1 MKRVLKKF
9 IAVMCLVSVIST
21 AFVVPIVSTP
31 VTVHADAIAVES
43 GSAYIYRV
51 IVTLLSKVGVGLPA
65 PIYGS
70 ACRDDLIDC
79 YARSFTVINGGG
91 DPGKGNGSNSNEW
104 KELLAC
110 PNLEKITKISQ
121 AFPQFVD
128 DLLAGV
134 YSDSLGFQSTGM
146 TQEKLKEVEKL
157 LGDQSVKYEVRPSKT
172 ERYSWQLGNSDEQP
186 FLAVSSTWGL
196 KPLSVLELVNNAY
209 SQYTFDMYI
218 ESSTYLYVDFIAIA
232 KNADSFL
239 YFDASQN
246 TFTAYSEN
254 GHLYGY
260 HYMDSSGYI
269 SSKTLLDRNLSNTSS
284 GYYKNGKLWVDLSGN
299 PYQKN
304 CRIYTNAY
312 LRVYEDGSALL
323 YDPDRM
329 SAFTFNKIN
338 NSLWDMIQD
347 NGISFKDVEFC
358 DDTGVKVSD
367 SASNFSSEVDNDLL
381 TEAQIESIA
390 NGNQDILDNVKKA
403 NAINKTNG
411 ETLFDISTETASQT
425 GLLQQIVNNTKN
437 QLRFAKTGFNNMV
450 DGLKDVANKLGSL
463 LSVNVKNFSELII
476 PLTSSMGQIY
486 DAINNLSI
494 PNPINSIMQGVI
506 DIGHYIRE
514 AASTV
519 SSALTDPMAAIKAI
533 PQAISDVIST
543 MFSPGASCLA
553 NIFDKGSDIFKNH
566 FNMPADA
573 FKKFMIEGKEV
584 PDVKYKVGGKE
595 YVVIPFSYFNKFVDN
610 FRVYIQASFVFIWI
624 IWFANQVLSLFDKS
638 SVVTGHLSDFD
649 RGSR

>member
-9 IAVMCLVSVIST
+9 IAVICLVSVLST
-21 AFVVPIVSTP
+21 AFVFPIVSTP
-31 VTVHADAIAVES
+31 VQADAIAVES

-65 PIYGS
+65 PVYGS

-110 PNLEKITKISQ
+110 PNLEKITRISQ

-146 TQEKLKEVEKL
+146 TQKKLKEVEKL
-157 LGDQSVKYEVRPSKT
+157 LGDQSVKYEVRPSKAG
-172 ERYSWQLGNSDEQP
+172 RYSWQLGNSNEKP
-186 FLAVSSTWGL
+186 YLSNNEFF
-196 KPLSVLELVNNAY
+196 PLSLNDSINLIDSNFTSFSFERGLEFQNGSFV
-209 SQYTFDMYI
+209 T
-218 ESSTYLYVDFIAIA
+218 VRAIP
-232 KNADSFL
+232 KNDDAF
-239 YFDASQN
+239 YF
-246 TFTAYSEN
+246 F
-254 GHLYGY
+254 
-260 HYMDSSGYI
+260 DSS
-269 SSKTLLDRNLSNTSS
+269 SLLLNYFSNSGVIFGLRYSGSS
-284 GYYKNGKLWVDLSGN
+284 GGSRSFQQRNVSGDSHVYDAMGSKIGKNI
-299 PYQKN
+299 
-304 CRIYTNAY
+304 RIYTNMY
-312 LRVYEDGSALL
+312 MRIYEDGSALL
-323 YDPDRM
+323 YDLDRM

-358 DDTGVKVSD
+358 DDSGVKVSD

-381 TEAQIESIA
+381 TESQIESIA

-425 GLLQQIVNNTKN
+425 GLLQQIVNNTRN
-437 QLRFAKTGFNNMV
+437 QLRFAKTGFNSMI

-476 PLTSSMGQIY
+476 PLTSNMGQIY

-519 SSALTDPMAAIKAI
+519 SSAVTDPMAAIKAI

-638 SVVTGHLSDFD
+638 SVITGHLSDFD

>member
-1 MKRVLKKF
+1 MKRVLKKL
-9 IAVMCLVSVIST
+9 IAVICLVSVVST
-21 AFVVPIVSTP
+21 AFVVSIVSTP
-31 VTVHADAIAVES
+31 VQADAIAVES

-51 IVTLLSKVGVGLPA
+51 LVTLLSKVGVGLPA
-65 PIYGS
+65 PVYGS

-110 PNLEKITKISQ
+110 PNLEKITRISQ

-128 DLLAGV
+128 DLLSGV
-134 YSDSLGFQSTGM
+134 FSDSLGFQSTSM
-146 TQEKLKEVEKL
+146 TQKKLKEVEKL
-157 LGDQSVKYEVRPSKT
+157 LGDQSVKYEIRPSKAG
-172 ERYSWQLGNSDEQP
+172 RYSWQLGNSNEKP
-186 FLAVSSTWGL
+186 YLSNNEFF
-196 KPLSVLELVNNAY
+196 PLSLNDSINLIDSNFTSFSFERGLEFQNG
-209 SQYTFDMYI
+209 S
-218 ESSTYLYVDFIAIA
+218 YVTVRAIP
-232 KNADSFL
+232 KNDDAF
-239 YFDASQN
+239 YF
-246 TFTAYSEN
+246 F
-254 GHLYGY
+254 
-260 HYMDSSGYI
+260 DSS
-269 SSKTLLDRNLSNTSS
+269 SLLLNYFSNSGVCFGLRYSGSS
-284 GYYKNGKLWVDLSGN
+284 GGSRGFQQRNVSGDSHVYDAMGSKIGKNI
-299 PYQKN
+299 
-304 CRIYTNAY
+304 RIYTNMY
-312 LRVYEDGSALL
+312 MRIYDDGSALL
-323 YDPDRM
+323 FDLDRM

-358 DDTGVKVSD
+358 DDSGVKVSD

-381 TEAQIESIA
+381 TESQIESIA

-519 SSALTDPMAAIKAI
+519 SSAVTDPMAAIKAI

-566 FNMPADA
+566 FNMPVDA

-584 PDVKYKVGGKE
+584 PDVKYKVGSKE

-638 SVVTGHLSDFD
+638 SVITGHLSDFD

>member
-9 IAVMCLVSVIST
+9 IAVICLVSVLST
-21 AFVVPIVSTP
+21 AFVFPIVSTP
-31 VTVHADAIAVES
+31 VQADAIAVES

-65 PIYGS
+65 PVYGS

-104 KELLAC
+104 KELQAC
-110 PNLEKITKISQ
+110 PNLEKITRISQ

-146 TQEKLKEVEKL
+146 TQEKLKDVEKL
-157 LGDQSVKYEVRPSKT
+157 LGDQSVKYEIRPSKAG
-172 ERYSWQLGNSDEQP
+172 RYSWQLGNSNEKP
-186 FLAVSSTWGL
+186 YLSNNEFF
-196 KPLSVLELVNNAY
+196 PLSLNDSINLIDSNFTSFSFERGLEFQNG
-209 SQYTFDMYI
+209 S
-218 ESSTYLYVDFIAIA
+218 YVTVRAIP
-232 KNADSFL
+232 KNDDAF
-239 YFDASQN
+239 YF
-246 TFTAYSEN
+246 F
-254 GHLYGY
+254 
-260 HYMDSSGYI
+260 DSS
-269 SSKTLLDRNLSNTSS
+269 SLLLNYFSNSGVCFGLRYSGSS
-284 GYYKNGKLWVDLSGN
+284 GGSRGFQQRNVSGDSHVYDAMGSKIGKNI
-299 PYQKN
+299 
-304 CRIYTNAY
+304 RIYTNMY
-312 LRVYEDGSALL
+312 MRIYDDGSALL
-323 YDPDRM
+323 FDLDRM

-358 DDTGVKVSD
+358 DDSGVKVSD

-381 TEAQIESIA
+381 TESQIESIA

-519 SSALTDPMAAIKAI
+519 SSAVTDPMAAIKAI

-584 PDVKYKVGGKE
+584 PDVKYKVGSKE

-638 SVVTGHLSDFD
+638 SVITGHLSDFD

>member
-1 MKRVLKKF
+1 MIRVLKKF
-9 IAVMCLVSVIST
+9 IAVICLVSVVST

-31 VTVHADAIAVES
+31 VQADAIAVES

-51 IVTLLSKVGVGLPA
+51 LVTLLSKVGVGLPA
-65 PIYGS
+65 PVYGS

-104 KELLAC
+104 KELQAC
-110 PNLEKITKISQ
+110 PNLEKITRISQ

-134 YSDSLGFQSTGM
+134 YSDSLGFQSTSM
-146 TQEKLKEVEKL
+146 TQKKLKEVEKL
-157 LGDQSVKYEVRPSKT
+157 LGDQSVKYEIRPSKAG
-172 ERYSWQLGNSDEQP
+172 RYSWQLGNSNEKP
-186 FLAVSSTWGL
+186 YLSNNEFF
-196 KPLSVLELVNNAY
+196 PLSLNDSINLIDSNFTSFSFERGLEFQNG
-209 SQYTFDMYI
+209 S
-218 ESSTYLYVDFIAIA
+218 YVTVRAIP
-232 KNADSFL
+232 KNDDAF
-239 YFDASQN
+239 YF
-246 TFTAYSEN
+246 F
-254 GHLYGY
+254 
-260 HYMDSSGYI
+260 DSS
-269 SSKTLLDRNLSNTSS
+269 SLLLNYFSNSGVCFGLRYSGSS
-284 GYYKNGKLWVDLSGN
+284 GGSRGFQQRNVSGDSHVYDAMGSKIGKNI
-299 PYQKN
+299 
-304 CRIYTNAY
+304 RIYTNMY
-312 LRVYEDGSALL
+312 MRIYEDGSALL
-323 YDPDRM
+323 YDLDRM

-367 SASNFSSEVDNDLL
+367 SASNFASEVDNDLL

-638 SVVTGHLSDFD
+638 SVITGHLSDFD

>member
-1 MKRVLKKF
+1 MIRVLKKF
-9 IAVMCLVSVIST
+9 IAVICLVSVLST
-21 AFVVPIVSTP
+21 AFVFPIVSTP
-31 VTVHADAIAVES
+31 VQADAIAVES

-51 IVTLLSKVGVGLPA
+51 VVTLLSKVGVVLPNQL
-65 PIYGS
+65 YGQ
-70 ACRDDLIDC
+70 AQRQALVDC
-79 YARSFTVINGGG
+79 LVRSMIVQNGGT

-104 KELLAC
+104 KELQAC
-110 PNLEKITKISQ
+110 PNLEKITRISQ

-157 LGDQSVKYEVRPSKT
+157 LGDQSVKYEIRPSKAG
-172 ERYSWQLGNSDEQP
+172 RYSWQLGNSNEKP
-186 FLAVSSTWGL
+186 YLSNNEFF
-196 KPLSVLELVNNAY
+196 PLSLNDSINLIDSNFTSFSFERGLEFQNG
-209 SQYTFDMYI
+209 S
-218 ESSTYLYVDFIAIA
+218 YVTVRAIP
-232 KNADSFL
+232 KNDDAF
-239 YFDASQN
+239 YF
-246 TFTAYSEN
+246 F
-254 GHLYGY
+254 
-260 HYMDSSGYI
+260 DSS
-269 SSKTLLDRNLSNTSS
+269 SLLLNYFSNSGVCFGLRYSGSS
-284 GYYKNGKLWVDLSGN
+284 GGSRGFQQRNVSGDSHVYDAMGSKIGKNI
-299 PYQKN
+299 
-304 CRIYTNAY
+304 RIYTNMY
-312 LRVYEDGSALL
+312 MRIYDDGSALL
-323 YDPDRM
+323 FDLDRM

-358 DDTGVKVSD
+358 DDSGVKVSD
-367 SASNFSSEVDNDLL
+367 SASNFSSEVDNDLI
-381 TEAQIESIA
+381 TESQIESIA

-519 SSALTDPMAAIKAI
+519 SSAVTDPMAAIKAI

-573 FKKFMIEGKEV
+573 FNKFMIEGKEV
-584 PDVKYKVGGKE
+584 PDVKYKVGSKE

-638 SVVTGHLSDFD
+638 SVITGHLSDFD

>member
-1 MKRVLKKF
+1 MKRVLKNF
-9 IAVMCLVSVIST
+9 IAVICFVSVLST

-31 VTVHADAIAVES
+31 VTVQADAIAVES

-65 PIYGS
+65 PVYGS

-79 YARSFTVINGGG
+79 YARSFSVINGGG

-157 LGDQSVKYEVRPSKT
+157 LGDQSVKYEVRPSKAG
-172 ERYSWQLGNSDEQP
+172 RYSWQLGNSTEKP
-186 FLAVSSTWGL
+186 YLSNNEFF
-196 KPLSVLELVNNAY
+196 PLSLNDSINLIDSNFTSFSFERGLEFQNG
-209 SQYTFDMYI
+209 S
-218 ESSTYLYVDFIAIA
+218 YVTVRAIP
-232 KNADSFL
+232 KNDDAF
-239 YFDASQN
+239 YF
-246 TFTAYSEN
+246 F
-254 GHLYGY
+254 
-260 HYMDSSGYI
+260 DSS
-269 SSKTLLDRNLSNTSS
+269 SLLLNYFSNSGVCFGLRYSGSS
-284 GYYKNGKLWVDLSGN
+284 GGSRGFQQRNVSGDSHVYDAMGSKIGKNI
-299 PYQKN
+299 
-304 CRIYTNAY
+304 RIYTNMY
-312 LRVYEDGSALL
+312 MRIYDDGSALL
-323 YDPDRM
+323 FDLDRM

-358 DDTGVKVSD
+358 DDSGVKVSD

-381 TEAQIESIA
+381 TESQIESIA

-519 SSALTDPMAAIKAI
+519 SSAVTDPMAAIKAI

-584 PDVKYKVGGKE
+584 PDVKYKVGSKE

-638 SVVTGHLSDFD
+638 SVITGHLSDFD

>member
-9 IAVMCLVSVIST
+9 IAVICLVSVLST
-21 AFVVPIVSTP
+21 AFVFPIVSTP
-31 VTVHADAIAVES
+31 VQADAIAVES

-51 IVTLLSKVGVGLPA
+51 VVTLLSKVGVVLPNQLNGQA
-65 PIYGS
+65 QRQ
-70 ACRDDLIDC
+70 ALVDC
-79 YARSFTVINGGG
+79 LVRSMIVQNGGT

-104 KELLAC
+104 KELQAC
-110 PNLEKITKISQ
+110 PNLEKITRISQ

-146 TQEKLKEVEKL
+146 TQKKLKEVEKL
-157 LGDQSVKYEVRPSKT
+157 LGDQSVKYEVRPSKAG
-172 ERYSWQLGNSDEQP
+172 RYSWQLGNSNEKP
-186 FLAVSSTWGL
+186 YLSNNEFF
-196 KPLSVLELVNNAY
+196 PLSLNDSINLIDSNFTSFSFERGLEFQNGSFV
-209 SQYTFDMYI
+209 T
-218 ESSTYLYVDFIAIA
+218 VRAIP
-232 KNADSFL
+232 KNDDAF
-239 YFDASQN
+239 YF
-246 TFTAYSEN
+246 F
-254 GHLYGY
+254 
-260 HYMDSSGYI
+260 DSS
-269 SSKTLLDRNLSNTSS
+269 SLLLNYFSNSGVCFGLRYSGSS
-284 GYYKNGKLWVDLSGN
+284 GGSRSFQQRNVSGDSHVYDAMGSKIGKNI
-299 PYQKN
+299 
-304 CRIYTNAY
+304 RIYTNMY
-312 LRVYEDGSALL
+312 MRIYEDGSALL
-323 YDPDRM
+323 YDLDRM

-358 DDTGVKVSD
+358 DDSGVKVSD

-381 TEAQIESIA
+381 TESQIESIA

-476 PLTSSMGQIY
+476 PLTSNMGQIY

-519 SSALTDPMAAIKAI
+519 SSAVTDPMAAIKAI

-638 SVVTGHLSDFD
+638 SVITGHLSDFD

>member
-1 MKRVLKKF
+1 MIRVLKKF
-9 IAVMCLVSVIST
+9 IAVICLVSVLST
-21 AFVVPIVSTP
+21 AFVFPIVSTP
-31 VTVHADAIAVES
+31 VQADAIAVES

-51 IVTLLSKVGVGLPA
+51 VVTLLSKVGVGLPA
-65 PIYGS
+65 PVYGS

-104 KELLAC
+104 KELQAC
-110 PNLEKITKISQ
+110 PNLEKITRISQ

-157 LGDQSVKYEVRPSKT
+157 LGDQSVKYEIRPSKAG
-172 ERYSWQLGNSDEQP
+172 RYSWQLGNSNEKP
-186 FLAVSSTWGL
+186 YLSNNEFF
-196 KPLSVLELVNNAY
+196 PLSLNDSINLIDSNFTSFSFERGLEFQNG
-209 SQYTFDMYI
+209 S
-218 ESSTYLYVDFIAIA
+218 YVTVRAIP
-232 KNADSFL
+232 KNDDAF
-239 YFDASQN
+239 YF
-246 TFTAYSEN
+246 F
-254 GHLYGY
+254 
-260 HYMDSSGYI
+260 DSS
-269 SSKTLLDRNLSNTSS
+269 SLLLNYFSNSGVCFGLRYSGSS
-284 GYYKNGKLWVDLSGN
+284 GGSRGFQQRNVSGDSHVYDAMGSKIGKNI
-299 PYQKN
+299 
-304 CRIYTNAY
+304 RIYTNMY
-312 LRVYEDGSALL
+312 MRIYDDGSALL
-323 YDPDRM
+323 FDLDRM

-358 DDTGVKVSD
+358 DDSGVKVSD

-381 TEAQIESIA
+381 TESQIESIA

-519 SSALTDPMAAIKAI
+519 SSAVTDPMAAIKAI

-584 PDVKYKVGGKE
+584 PDVKYKVGSKE

-638 SVVTGHLSDFD
+638 SVITGHLSDFD

>member
-1 MKRVLKKF
+1 MKRVFNSL
-9 IAVMCLVSVIST
+9 IAVICLVSVIST
-21 AFVVPIVSTP
+21 AFVFPIVSTP
-31 VTVHADAIAVES
+31 VQADAIAVES

-51 IVTLLSKVGVGLPA
+51 IVTLLSKVGVVLPNQLNGQA
-65 PIYGS
+65 QRQ
-70 ACRDDLIDC
+70 ALVDC
-79 YARSFTVINGGG
+79 LVRSMIVQNGGT

-104 KELLAC
+104 KELQAC
-110 PNLEKITKISQ
+110 PNLEKITRISQ

-172 ERYSWQLGNSDEQP
+172 ERYSWQLGNSDEKP
-186 FLAVSSTWGL
+186 YLSNNEVF
-196 KPLSVLELVNNAY
+196 PLSLNDSINLIDSNFTSFSFEQGLEFQNGSYVTVRAIPKNDDAFY
-209 SQYTFDMYI
+209 YFD
-218 ESSTYLYVDFIAIA
+218 SS
-232 KNADSFL
+232 SFL
-239 YFDASQN
+239 NYFSN
-246 TFTAYSEN
+246 SGVCFGLRYL
-254 GHLYGY
+254 G
-260 HYMDSSGYI
+260 SSGGSRGFQQRNVSGDSYVVDAMG
-269 SSKTLLDRNLSNTSS
+269 SKI
-284 GYYKNGKLWVDLSGN
+284 GKNI
-299 PYQKN
+299 
-304 CRIYTNAY
+304 RIYTNMY
-312 LRVYEDGSALL
+312 MRIYEDGSALL
-323 YDPDRM
+323 YDLDRM
-329 SAFTFNKIN
+329 SSFTFNKIN

-367 SASNFSSEVDNDLL
+367 SASNFASEVDNDLL

>member
-1 MKRVLKKF
+1 MKRVLKKL
-9 IAVMCLVSVIST
+9 IAVICLVSVVST

-31 VTVHADAIAVES
+31 VQADAIAVES

-51 IVTLLSKVGVGLPA
+51 LVTLLSKVGVGLPA
-65 PIYGS
+65 PVYGS

-110 PNLEKITKISQ
+110 PNLEKITRISQ

-128 DLLAGV
+128 DLLSGV
-134 YSDSLGFQSTGM
+134 FSDSLGFQSTSM
-146 TQEKLKEVEKL
+146 TQKKLKEVEKL
-157 LGDQSVKYEVRPSKT
+157 LGDQSVKYEIRPSKAG
-172 ERYSWQLGNSDEQP
+172 RYSWQLGNSNEKP
-186 FLAVSSTWGL
+186 YLSNNEFF
-196 KPLSVLELVNNAY
+196 PLSLNDSINLIDSNFTSFSFERGLEFQNG
-209 SQYTFDMYI
+209 S
-218 ESSTYLYVDFIAIA
+218 YVTVRAIP
-232 KNADSFL
+232 KNDDAF
-239 YFDASQN
+239 YF
-246 TFTAYSEN
+246 F
-254 GHLYGY
+254 
-260 HYMDSSGYI
+260 DSS
-269 SSKTLLDRNLSNTSS
+269 SLLLNYFSNSGVCFGLRYSGSS
-284 GYYKNGKLWVDLSGN
+284 GGSRGFQQRNVSGDSHVYDAMGSKIGKNI
-299 PYQKN
+299 
-304 CRIYTNAY
+304 RIYTNMY
-312 LRVYEDGSALL
+312 MRIYDDGSALL
-323 YDPDRM
+323 FDLDRM

-358 DDTGVKVSD
+358 DDSGVKVSD
-367 SASNFSSEVDNDLL
+367 SASNFSSEVDNDLI
-381 TEAQIESIA
+381 TESQIESIA

-519 SSALTDPMAAIKAI
+519 SSAVTDPMAAIKAI

-584 PDVKYKVGGKE
+584 PDVKYKVGSKE

-638 SVVTGHLSDFD
+638 SVITGHLSDFD

>member
-1 MKRVLKKF
+1 MIRVLKKF
-9 IAVMCLVSVIST
+9 IAVICLVSVLST
-21 AFVVPIVSTP
+21 AFVFPIVSTP
-31 VTVHADAIAVES
+31 VQADAIAVES

-51 IVTLLSKVGVGLPA
+51 VVTLLSKVGVGLPA
-65 PIYGS
+65 PVYGS

-79 YARSFTVINGGG
+79 YARSFSVINGGG

-134 YSDSLGFQSTGM
+134 YSDSLGFQSTSM

-157 LGDQSVKYEVRPSKT
+157 LGDQSVKYEIRPSKAG
-172 ERYSWQLGNSDEQP
+172 RYSWQLGNSTEKP
-186 FLAVSSTWGL
+186 YLSNNEFF
-196 KPLSVLELVNNAY
+196 PLSLNDSINLIDSNFTSFSFERGLEFQNG
-209 SQYTFDMYI
+209 S
-218 ESSTYLYVDFIAIA
+218 YVTVRAIP
-232 KNADSFL
+232 KNDDAF
-239 YFDASQN
+239 YF
-246 TFTAYSEN
+246 F
-254 GHLYGY
+254 
-260 HYMDSSGYI
+260 DSS
-269 SSKTLLDRNLSNTSS
+269 SLLLNYFSNSGVCFGLRYSGSS
-284 GYYKNGKLWVDLSGN
+284 GGSRGFQQRNVSGDSHVYDAMGSKIGKNI
-299 PYQKN
+299 
-304 CRIYTNAY
+304 RIYTNMY
-312 LRVYEDGSALL
+312 MRIYEDGSALL
-323 YDPDRM
+323 YDLDRM

-347 NGISFKDVEFC
+347 NGISFKDVELC

-367 SASNFSSEVDNDLL
+367 PASNFSSEVDNDLL
-381 TEAQIESIA
+381 TDAQIESIA
-390 NGNQDILDNVKKA
+390 NGNKDILDNVKKA

-411 ETLFDISTETASQT
+411 ETLLDISTETASQT

-519 SSALTDPMAAIKAI
+519 SSAVTDPMAAIKAI

-584 PDVKYKVGGKE
+584 PDVKYKVGGKQ
-595 YVVIPFSYFNKFVDN
+595 YVVIPFSYFNKFVDK

-638 SVVTGHLSDFD
+638 SVITGHLSDFD

>member
-1 MKRVLKKF
+1 MIRVLKKF
-9 IAVMCLVSVIST
+9 IAVICLVSVLST
-21 AFVVPIVSTP
+21 AFVFPIVSTP
-31 VTVHADAIAVES
+31 VQADAIAVES

-51 IVTLLSKVGVGLPA
+51 VVTLLSKVGVVLPNQLNGQA
-65 PIYGS
+65 QRQ
-70 ACRDDLIDC
+70 ALVDC
-79 YARSFTVINGGG
+79 LVRSMIVQNGGT

-104 KELLAC
+104 KELQAC
-110 PNLEKITKISQ
+110 PNLEKITRISQ

-157 LGDQSVKYEVRPSKT
+157 LGDQSVKYEIRPSKAG
-172 ERYSWQLGNSDEQP
+172 RYSWQLGNSNEKP
-186 FLAVSSTWGL
+186 YLSNNEFF
-196 KPLSVLELVNNAY
+196 PLSLNDSINLIDSNFTSFSFERGLEFQNG
-209 SQYTFDMYI
+209 S
-218 ESSTYLYVDFIAIA
+218 YVTVRAIP
-232 KNADSFL
+232 KNDDAF
-239 YFDASQN
+239 YF
-246 TFTAYSEN
+246 F
-254 GHLYGY
+254 
-260 HYMDSSGYI
+260 DSS
-269 SSKTLLDRNLSNTSS
+269 SLLLNYFSNSGVCFGLRYSGSS
-284 GYYKNGKLWVDLSGN
+284 GGSRGFQQRNVSGDSHVYDAMGSKIGKNI
-299 PYQKN
+299 
-304 CRIYTNAY
+304 RIYTNMY
-312 LRVYEDGSALL
+312 MRIYDDGSALL
-323 YDPDRM
+323 FDLDRM

-358 DDTGVKVSD
+358 DDSGVKISD

-381 TEAQIESIA
+381 TESQIESIA

-519 SSALTDPMAAIKAI
+519 SSAVTDPMAAIKAI

-584 PDVKYKVGGKE
+584 PDVKYKVGSKE

-638 SVVTGHLSDFD
+638 SVITGHLSDFD

>member
-1 MKRVLKKF
+1 MKRVLKKL
-9 IAVMCLVSVIST
+9 IAVICLVSVVST
-21 AFVVPIVSTP
+21 AFVVSIVSTP
-31 VTVHADAIAVES
+31 VQADAIAVES

-51 IVTLLSKVGVGLPA
+51 LVTLLSKVGVGLPA
-65 PIYGS
+65 PVYGS

-110 PNLEKITKISQ
+110 PNLEKITRISQ

-128 DLLAGV
+128 DLLSGV
-134 YSDSLGFQSTGM
+134 FSDSLGFQSTSM
-146 TQEKLKEVEKL
+146 TQKKLKEVEKL
-157 LGDQSVKYEVRPSKT
+157 LGDQSVKYEIRPSKAG
-172 ERYSWQLGNSDEQP
+172 RYSWQLGNSTEKP
-186 FLAVSSTWGL
+186 YLSNNEFF
-196 KPLSVLELVNNAY
+196 PLSLNDSINLIDSNFTSFSFERGLEFQNG
-209 SQYTFDMYI
+209 S
-218 ESSTYLYVDFIAIA
+218 YVTVRAIP
-232 KNADSFL
+232 KNDDAF
-239 YFDASQN
+239 YF
-246 TFTAYSEN
+246 F
-254 GHLYGY
+254 
-260 HYMDSSGYI
+260 DSS
-269 SSKTLLDRNLSNTSS
+269 SLLLNYFSNSGVCFGLRYSGSS
-284 GYYKNGKLWVDLSGN
+284 GGSRGFQQRNVSGDSHVYDAMGSKIGKNI
-299 PYQKN
+299 
-304 CRIYTNAY
+304 RIYTNMY
-312 LRVYEDGSALL
+312 MRIYDDGSALL
-323 YDPDRM
+323 FDLDRM

-358 DDTGVKVSD
+358 DDSGVKVSD

-381 TEAQIESIA
+381 SQSQIESIA

-519 SSALTDPMAAIKAI
+519 SSAVTDPMAAIKAI

-584 PDVKYKVGGKE
+584 PDVKYKVGSKE

-638 SVVTGHLSDFD
+638 SVITGHLSDFD

>member
-1 MKRVLKKF
+1 MKRVFNSL
-9 IAVMCLVSVIST
+9 IAVICLVSVIST
-21 AFVVPIVSTP
+21 AFVFPIVSTP
-31 VTVHADAIAVES
+31 VQADAIAVES

-51 IVTLLSKVGVGLPA
+51 IVTLLSKVGVVLPNQLNGQA
-65 PIYGS
+65 QRQ
-70 ACRDDLIDC
+70 ALVDC
-79 YARSFTVINGGG
+79 LVRSMIVQNGGT
-91 DPGKGNGSNSNEW
+91 DPGKGHGSNSNEL
-104 KELLAC
+104 KELQAC
-110 PNLEKITKISQ
+110 PNLEKITRISR

-172 ERYSWQLGNSDEQP
+172 ERYSWQLGNSDEKP
-186 FLAVSSTWGL
+186 YLSYNEVF
-196 KPLSVLELVNNAY
+196 PLSLNDSINLIDSNFTSFSFEQGLEFQNGSYVTVRAIPKNDDAFY
-209 SQYTFDMYI
+209 YFD
-218 ESSTYLYVDFIAIA
+218 SS
-232 KNADSFL
+232 SFL
-239 YFDASQN
+239 NYFSN
-246 TFTAYSEN
+246 SGVCFGLRYL
-254 GHLYGY
+254 G
-260 HYMDSSGYI
+260 SSGGSRGFQQRNVSGDSYVVDAMG
-269 SSKTLLDRNLSNTSS
+269 SKI
-284 GYYKNGKLWVDLSGN
+284 GKNI
-299 PYQKN
+299 
-304 CRIYTNAY
+304 RIYTNMY
-312 LRVYEDGSALL
+312 MRIYDDGSALL
-323 YDPDRM
+323 YDLDRM

-367 SASNFSSEVDNDLL
+367 SASNFASEVDNDLL

-450 DGLKDVANKLGSL
+450 DGLKDLANKLGSL
-463 LSVNVKNFSELII
+463 LSVNVKNFSDLII

-486 DAINNLSI
+486 NAINNLLI

-543 MFSPGASCLA
+543 IFSPGASCLA

-573 FKKFMIEGKEV
+573 FKKFMVEGKEV

-638 SVVTGHLSDFD
+638 SVITGHLSDFD

>member
-1 MKRVLKKF
+1 MIRVLKKF
-9 IAVMCLVSVIST
+9 IAVICLVSVLST
-21 AFVVPIVSTP
+21 AFVFPIVSTP
-31 VTVHADAIAVES
+31 VQADAIAVES

-51 IVTLLSKVGVGLPA
+51 VVTLLSKVGVVLPNQLNGQA
-65 PIYGS
+65 QRQ
-70 ACRDDLIDC
+70 ALVDC
-79 YARSFTVINGGG
+79 LVRSMIVQNGGT

-104 KELLAC
+104 KELQAC
-110 PNLEKITKISQ
+110 PNLEKITRISQ

-157 LGDQSVKYEVRPSKT
+157 LGDQSVKYEIRPSKAG
-172 ERYSWQLGNSDEQP
+172 RYSWQLGNSNEKP
-186 FLAVSSTWGL
+186 YLSNNEFF
-196 KPLSVLELVNNAY
+196 PLSLNDSINLIDSNFTSFSFERGLEFQNG
-209 SQYTFDMYI
+209 S
-218 ESSTYLYVDFIAIA
+218 YVTVRAIP
-232 KNADSFL
+232 KNDDAF
-239 YFDASQN
+239 YF
-246 TFTAYSEN
+246 F
-254 GHLYGY
+254 
-260 HYMDSSGYI
+260 DSS
-269 SSKTLLDRNLSNTSS
+269 SLLLNYFSNSGVCFGLRYSGSS
-284 GYYKNGKLWVDLSGN
+284 GGSRGFQQRNVSGDSHVYDAMGSKIGKNI
-299 PYQKN
+299 
-304 CRIYTNAY
+304 RIYTNMY
-312 LRVYEDGSALL
+312 MRIYDDGSALL
-323 YDPDRM
+323 FDLDRM

-358 DDTGVKVSD
+358 DDSGVKVSD

-381 TEAQIESIA
+381 TESQIDSIA

-519 SSALTDPMAAIKAI
+519 SSAVTDPMAAIKAI

-584 PDVKYKVGGKE
+584 PDVKYKVGSKE

-638 SVVTGHLSDFD
+638 SVITGHLSDFD

>member
-1 MKRVLKKF
+1 MKRVLKKL
-9 IAVMCLVSVIST
+9 IAVICLVSVVST
-21 AFVVPIVSTP
+21 AFVVSIVSTP
-31 VTVHADAIAVES
+31 VQADAIAVES

-51 IVTLLSKVGVGLPA
+51 LVTLLSKVGVGLPA
-65 PIYGS
+65 PVYGS

-110 PNLEKITKISQ
+110 PNLEKITRISQ

-128 DLLAGV
+128 DLLSGV
-134 YSDSLGFQSTGM
+134 FSDSLGFQSTSM
-146 TQEKLKEVEKL
+146 TQKKLKEVEKL
-157 LGDQSVKYEVRPSKT
+157 LGDQSVKYEIRPSKAG
-172 ERYSWQLGNSDEQP
+172 RYSWQLGNSNEKP
-186 FLAVSSTWGL
+186 YLSNNEFF
-196 KPLSVLELVNNAY
+196 PLSLNDSINLIDSNFTSFSFERGLEFQNG
-209 SQYTFDMYI
+209 S
-218 ESSTYLYVDFIAIA
+218 YVTVRAIP
-232 KNADSFL
+232 KNDDAF
-239 YFDASQN
+239 YF
-246 TFTAYSEN
+246 F
-254 GHLYGY
+254 
-260 HYMDSSGYI
+260 DSS
-269 SSKTLLDRNLSNTSS
+269 SLLLNYFSNSGVCFGLRYSGSS
-284 GYYKNGKLWVDLSGN
+284 GGSRGFQQRNVSGDSHVYDAMGSKIGKNI
-299 PYQKN
+299 
-304 CRIYTNAY
+304 RIYTNMY
-312 LRVYEDGSALL
+312 MRIYDDGSALL
-323 YDPDRM
+323 FDLDRM

-358 DDTGVKVSD
+358 DDSGVKVSD

-381 TEAQIESIA
+381 TESQIESIA

-494 PNPINSIMQGVI
+494 SNPINSIMQGVI

-519 SSALTDPMAAIKAI
+519 SSAVTDPMAAIKAI

-584 PDVKYKVGGKE
+584 PDVKYKVGSKE

-638 SVVTGHLSDFD
+638 SVITGHLSDFD

>member
-1 MKRVLKKF
+1 MIRVLKKF
-9 IAVMCLVSVIST
+9 IAVICLVSVLST
-21 AFVVPIVSTP
+21 AFVFPIVSTP
-31 VTVHADAIAVES
+31 VQADAIAVES

-51 IVTLLSKVGVGLPA
+51 VVTLLSKVGVVLPNQLNGQA
-65 PIYGS
+65 QRQ
-70 ACRDDLIDC
+70 ALVDC
-79 YARSFTVINGGG
+79 LVRSMIVQNGGT

-104 KELLAC
+104 KELQAC
-110 PNLEKITKISQ
+110 PNLEKITRISQ

-157 LGDQSVKYEVRPSKT
+157 LGDQSVKYEIRPSKAG
-172 ERYSWQLGNSDEQP
+172 RYSWQLGNSNEKP
-186 FLAVSSTWGL
+186 YLSNNEFF
-196 KPLSVLELVNNAY
+196 PLSLNDSINLIDSNFTSFSFERGLEFQNG
-209 SQYTFDMYI
+209 S
-218 ESSTYLYVDFIAIA
+218 YVTVRAIP
-232 KNADSFL
+232 KNDDAF
-239 YFDASQN
+239 YF
-246 TFTAYSEN
+246 F
-254 GHLYGY
+254 
-260 HYMDSSGYI
+260 DSS
-269 SSKTLLDRNLSNTSS
+269 SLLLNYFSNSGVCFGLRYSGSS
-284 GYYKNGKLWVDLSGN
+284 GGSRGFQQRNVSGDSHVYDAMGSKIGKNI
-299 PYQKN
+299 
-304 CRIYTNAY
+304 RIYTNMY
-312 LRVYEDGSALL
+312 MRIYDDGSALL
-323 YDPDRM
+323 FDLDRM

-358 DDTGVKVSD
+358 DDSGVKVSD

-381 TEAQIESIA
+381 TESQIESIA

-403 NAINKTNG
+403 NAINKSNG

-519 SSALTDPMAAIKAI
+519 SSAVTDPMAAIKAI

-584 PDVKYKVGGKE
+584 PDVKYKVGSKE

-638 SVVTGHLSDFD
+638 SVITGHLSDFD

>member
-1 MKRVLKKF
+1 MKRVLKKL
-9 IAVMCLVSVIST
+9 IAVICLVSVVST
-21 AFVVPIVSTP
+21 AFVVSIVSTP
-31 VTVHADAIAVES
+31 VQADAIAVES

-51 IVTLLSKVGVGLPA
+51 LVTLLSKVGVGLPA
-65 PIYGS
+65 PVYGS

-110 PNLEKITKISQ
+110 PNLEKITRISQ

-128 DLLAGV
+128 DLLSGV
-134 YSDSLGFQSTGM
+134 FSDSLGFQSTSM
-146 TQEKLKEVEKL
+146 TQKKLKEVEKL
-157 LGDQSVKYEVRPSKT
+157 LGDQSVKYEIRPSKAG
-172 ERYSWQLGNSDEQP
+172 RYSWQLGNSNEKP
-186 FLAVSSTWGL
+186 YLSNNEFF
-196 KPLSVLELVNNAY
+196 PLSLNDSINLIDSNFTSFTFERGLEFQNG
-209 SQYTFDMYI
+209 S
-218 ESSTYLYVDFIAIA
+218 YVTVRAIP
-232 KNADSFL
+232 KNDDAF
-239 YFDASQN
+239 YF
-246 TFTAYSEN
+246 F
-254 GHLYGY
+254 
-260 HYMDSSGYI
+260 DSS
-269 SSKTLLDRNLSNTSS
+269 SLLLNYFSNSGVCFGLRYSGSS
-284 GYYKNGKLWVDLSGN
+284 GGSRGFQQRNVSGDSHVYDAMGSKIGKNI
-299 PYQKN
+299 
-304 CRIYTNAY
+304 RIYTNMY
-312 LRVYEDGSALL
+312 MRIYDDGSALL
-323 YDPDRM
+323 FDLDRM

-358 DDTGVKVSD
+358 DDSGVKVSD

-381 TEAQIESIA
+381 TESQIESIA

-519 SSALTDPMAAIKAI
+519 SSAVTDPMAAIKSI

-584 PDVKYKVGGKE
+584 PDVKYKVGSKE

-638 SVVTGHLSDFD
+638 SVITGHLSDFD

>member
-1 MKRVLKKF
+1 MIRVLKKF
-9 IAVMCLVSVIST
+9 IAVICLVSVVST

-31 VTVHADAIAVES
+31 VQADAIAVES

-51 IVTLLSKVGVGLPA
+51 LVTLLSKVGVGLPA
-65 PIYGS
+65 PVYGS

-104 KELLAC
+104 KELQAC
-110 PNLEKITKISQ
+110 PNLEKITRISQ

-134 YSDSLGFQSTGM
+134 YSDSLGFQSTSM
-146 TQEKLKEVEKL
+146 TQKKLKEVEKL
-157 LGDQSVKYEVRPSKT
+157 LGDQSVKYEIRPSKAG
-172 ERYSWQLGNSDEQP
+172 RYSWQLGNSNEKP
-186 FLAVSSTWGL
+186 YLSNNEFF
-196 KPLSVLELVNNAY
+196 PLSLNDSINLIDSNFTSFSFERGLEFQNG
-209 SQYTFDMYI
+209 S
-218 ESSTYLYVDFIAIA
+218 YVTVRAIP
-232 KNADSFL
+232 KNDDAF
-239 YFDASQN
+239 YF
-246 TFTAYSEN
+246 F
-254 GHLYGY
+254 
-260 HYMDSSGYI
+260 DSS
-269 SSKTLLDRNLSNTSS
+269 SLLLNYFSNSGVCFGLRYSGSS
-284 GYYKNGKLWVDLSGN
+284 GGSRGFQQRNVSGDSHVYDAMGSKIGKNI
-299 PYQKN
+299 
-304 CRIYTNAY
+304 RIYTNMY
-312 LRVYEDGSALL
+312 MRIYDDGSALL
-323 YDPDRM
+323 FDLDRM

-358 DDTGVKVSD
+358 DDSGVKVSD

-381 TEAQIESIA
+381 TESQIESIA

-519 SSALTDPMAAIKAI
+519 SSAVTDPMAAIKAI

-584 PDVKYKVGGKE
+584 PDVKYKVGSKE

-638 SVVTGHLSDFD
+638 SVITGHLSDFD

>member
-1 MKRVLKKF
+1 MIRVLKNF
-9 IAVMCLVSVIST
+9 IAVICLVSVLST
-21 AFVVPIVSTP
+21 AFVFPIVSTP
-31 VTVHADAIAVES
+31 VQADAIAVES

-51 IVTLLSKVGVGLPA
+51 VVTLLSKVGVVLPNQLNGQA
-65 PIYGS
+65 QRQ
-70 ACRDDLIDC
+70 ALVDC
-79 YARSFTVINGGG
+79 LVRSMIVQNGGT

-104 KELLAC
+104 KELQAC
-110 PNLEKITKISQ
+110 PNLEKITRISQ

-157 LGDQSVKYEVRPSKT
+157 LGDQSVKYEIRPSKAG
-172 ERYSWQLGNSDEQP
+172 RYSWQLGNSTEKP
-186 FLAVSSTWGL
+186 YLSNNEFF
-196 KPLSVLELVNNAY
+196 PLSLNDSINLIDSNFTSFSFERGLEFQNG
-209 SQYTFDMYI
+209 S
-218 ESSTYLYVDFIAIA
+218 YVTVRAIP
-232 KNADSFL
+232 KNDDAF
-239 YFDASQN
+239 YF
-246 TFTAYSEN
+246 F
-254 GHLYGY
+254 
-260 HYMDSSGYI
+260 DSS
-269 SSKTLLDRNLSNTSS
+269 SLLLNYFSNSGVCFGLRYSGSS
-284 GYYKNGKLWVDLSGN
+284 GGSRGFQQRNVSGDSHVYDAMGSKIGKNI
-299 PYQKN
+299 
-304 CRIYTNAY
+304 RIYTNMY
-312 LRVYEDGSALL
+312 MRIYDDGSALL
-323 YDPDRM
+323 FDLDRM

-358 DDTGVKVSD
+358 DDSGVKVSD

-381 TEAQIESIA
+381 TESQIESIA

-519 SSALTDPMAAIKAI
+519 SSAVTDPMAAIKAI

-584 PDVKYKVGGKE
+584 PDVKYKVGSKE

-638 SVVTGHLSDFD
+638 SVITGLLSDFD

>member
-1 MKRVLKKF
+1 MIRVLKKF
-9 IAVMCLVSVIST
+9 IAVICLVSVLST
-21 AFVVPIVSTP
+21 AFVFPIVSTP
-31 VTVHADAIAVES
+31 VQADVIAVES

-51 IVTLLSKVGVGLPA
+51 VVTLLSKVGVVPPNQLNGQAQRQALV
-65 PIYGS
+65 
-70 ACRDDLIDC
+70 DC
-79 YARSFTVINGGG
+79 LVRSMIVQNGGT

-104 KELLAC
+104 KELQAC
-110 PNLEKITKISQ
+110 PNLEKITRISQ

-157 LGDQSVKYEVRPSKT
+157 LGDQSVKYEIRPSKAG
-172 ERYSWQLGNSDEQP
+172 RYSWQLGNSNEKP
-186 FLAVSSTWGL
+186 YLSNNEFF
-196 KPLSVLELVNNAY
+196 PLSLNDSINLIDSNFTSFSFERGLEFQNG
-209 SQYTFDMYI
+209 S
-218 ESSTYLYVDFIAIA
+218 YVTVRAIP
-232 KNADSFL
+232 KNDDAF
-239 YFDASQN
+239 YF
-246 TFTAYSEN
+246 F
-254 GHLYGY
+254 
-260 HYMDSSGYI
+260 DSS
-269 SSKTLLDRNLSNTSS
+269 SLLLNYFSNSGVCFGLRYSGSS
-284 GYYKNGKLWVDLSGN
+284 GGSRGFQQRNVSGDSHVYDAMGSKIGKNI
-299 PYQKN
+299 
-304 CRIYTNAY
+304 RIYTNMY
-312 LRVYEDGSALL
+312 MRIYDDGSALL
-323 YDPDRM
+323 FDLDRM

-358 DDTGVKVSD
+358 DDSGVKVSD

-381 TEAQIESIA
+381 TESQIESIA

-514 AASTV
+514 AALTV
-519 SSALTDPMAAIKAI
+519 SSAVTDPMAAIKAI

-584 PDVKYKVGGKE
+584 PDVKYKVGSKE

-638 SVVTGHLSDFD
+638 SVITGHLSDFD

>member
-9 IAVMCLVSVIST
+9 IAVICLVSVLST
-21 AFVVPIVSTP
+21 AFVFPIVSTP
-31 VTVHADAIAVES
+31 VQADAIAVES

-65 PIYGS
+65 PVYGS

-110 PNLEKITKISQ
+110 PNLEKITRISQ

-146 TQEKLKEVEKL
+146 TQKKLKEVEKL
-157 LGDQSVKYEVRPSKT
+157 LGDQSVKYEVRPSKAG
-172 ERYSWQLGNSDEQP
+172 RYSWQLGNSNEKP
-186 FLAVSSTWGL
+186 YLSNNEFF
-196 KPLSVLELVNNAY
+196 PLSLNDSINLIDSNFTSFSFERGLEFQNGSFV
-209 SQYTFDMYI
+209 T
-218 ESSTYLYVDFIAIA
+218 VRAIP
-232 KNADSFL
+232 KNDDAF
-239 YFDASQN
+239 YF
-246 TFTAYSEN
+246 F
-254 GHLYGY
+254 
-260 HYMDSSGYI
+260 DSS
-269 SSKTLLDRNLSNTSS
+269 SLLLNYFSNSGVCFGLRYSGSS
-284 GYYKNGKLWVDLSGN
+284 GGSRSFQQRNVSGDSHVYDAMGSKIGKDI
-299 PYQKN
+299 
-304 CRIYTNAY
+304 RIYTNMY
-312 LRVYEDGSALL
+312 MRIYEDGSALL
-323 YDPDRM
+323 YDLDRM

-358 DDTGVKVSD
+358 DDSGVKVSD

-381 TEAQIESIA
+381 TESQIESIA

-638 SVVTGHLSDFD
+638 SVITGHLSDFD

>member
-1 MKRVLKKF
+1 MKRVFNSL
-9 IAVMCLVSVIST
+9 IAVICLVSVIST
-21 AFVVPIVSTP
+21 AFVFPILSTP
-31 VTVHADAIAVES
+31 VQADAIAVES

-51 IVTLLSKVGVGLPA
+51 IVTLLSKVGVVLPNQLNGQA
-65 PIYGS
+65 QRQ
-70 ACRDDLIDC
+70 ALVDC
-79 YARSFTVINGGG
+79 LLRSMIVQNGGT

-104 KELLAC
+104 KELQAC
-110 PNLEKITKISQ
+110 PNLEKITRISQ

-172 ERYSWQLGNSDEQP
+172 ERYSWQLGNSDEKP
-186 FLAVSSTWGL
+186 YLSNNEVF
-196 KPLSVLELVNNAY
+196 PLSLNDSINLIDSNFTSFSFEQGLEFQNGSYVTVRAIPKNDDAFY
-209 SQYTFDMYI
+209 YFD
-218 ESSTYLYVDFIAIA
+218 SS
-232 KNADSFL
+232 SFL
-239 YFDASQN
+239 NYFSN
-246 TFTAYSEN
+246 SGVCFGLRYL
-254 GHLYGY
+254 G
-260 HYMDSSGYI
+260 SSGGSRGFQQRNVSGDSYVVDAMG
-269 SSKTLLDRNLSNTSS
+269 SKI
-284 GYYKNGKLWVDLSGN
+284 GKNI
-299 PYQKN
+299 
-304 CRIYTNAY
+304 RIYTNMY
-312 LRVYEDGSALL
+312 MRIYEDGSALL
-323 YDPDRM
+323 YDLDRM
-329 SAFTFNKIN
+329 SSFTFNKIN

-367 SASNFSSEVDNDLL
+367 PSSNFASEVDNDLL

-390 NGNQDILDNVKKA
+390 NGNKDILDNVKKA

-411 ETLFDISTETASQT
+411 ETLLDISTETASQT

-463 LSVNVKNFSELII
+463 LSVNVKNFSDLII

-573 FKKFMIEGKEV
+573 FKKFMVEGKEV

-638 SVVTGHLSDFD
+638 SVITGHLSDFD